1 MSGPVMCAL
10 LPTSGYARSV
20 ELPVPGPGPDAAV
33 AFVREH
39 LADLVCDTPAASPSF
54 RGGQTAADA
63 ALAALDVT
71 RYAGRRNEVWPVE
84 RRGASRMSPYVR
96 YNLVDLPTLWAHVA
110 DAPSNDRRKYRD
122 ELTWQEFTRHLY
134 ARFGR
139 DGHPA
144 LRDELRATPPQP
156 SEPWDEPWP
165 RDMRCMDATVGELHT
180 DGWLVNQT
188 RMWLASQWTVRAG
201 ARWRDGEEEFF
212 THLLDGSR
220 AANRL
225 NWQWTTGA
233 GSGKAYGFSRWQV
246 QKRAPQ
252 LCRECALRDACPV
265 QGWPPDQRTT
275 RVTVSDLLRG
285 DPDPDVTAGPSSPLV
300 GSGSEAVEEVVDAVW
315 LTAES
320 LGDADPAL
328 AAHPDVPAVF
338 CFDEPLLRRL
348 MLSGKR
354 LVFLAET
361 LADLATRRPV
371 EIRRGRVVEEL
382 TGRRLAV
389 TFAPVPG
396 FRRLREELAPAVVHP
411 WPWLFRPRAG
421 RMQSWTAWRKGMPA
435 QPDGPVPVAS

>member
-1 MSGPVMCAL
+1 
-10 LPTSGYARSV
+10 
-20 ELPVPGPGPDAAV
+20 
-33 AFVREH
+33 
-39 LADLVCDTPAASPSF
+39 
-54 RGGQTAADA
+54 
-63 ALAALDVT
+63 
-71 RYAGRRNEVWPVE
+71 
-84 RRGASRMSPYVR
+84 MSPYIR
-96 YNLVDLPTLWAHVA
+96 HQLVDLTVLWDHVA
-110 DAPSNDRRKYRD
+110 DAPANDRRKYRD
-122 ELTWQEFTRHLY
+122 ELTWQEYTRHLY

-139 DGHPA
+139 DGEPA
-144 LRDELRATPPQP
+144 LREELRATPPSP
-156 SEPWDEPWP
+156 PEPWDEPWP
-165 RDMRCMDATVGELHT
+165 RDMACMDATLEELHT

-201 ARWRDGEEEFF
+201 ARWRDGEEAFF

-233 GSGKAYGFSRWQV
+233 GNGKAYAFSRWQV
-246 QKRAPQ
+246 EKRAPA
-252 LCRECALRDACPV
+252 LCRGCALRDACPV
-265 QGWPPDQRTT
+265 QSWPSDERTA
-275 RVTVSDLLRG
+275 RVPVSELLRG
-285 DPDPDVTAGPSSPLV
+285 DPDPEVTAGPTLPSS
-300 GSGSEAVEEVVDAVW
+300 GDVDAVW

-328 AAHPDVPAVF
+328 TAHPDVPAVF

-371 EIRRGRVVEEL
+371 EIHRGRVADEL
-382 TGRRLAV
+382 AGRRLAV

-396 FRRLREELAPAVVHP
+396 FRRRATGLEPAVVHP

-421 RMQSWTAWRKGMPA
+421 RMQSFTAWRKGMPA
-435 QPDGPVPVAS
+435 QPDR

>member
-1 MSGPVMCAL
+1 M
-10 LPTSGYARSV
+10 PTTGYRWWMQ
-20 ELPVPGPGPDAAV
+20 LPVPAPGPDAAV

-39 LADLVCDTPAASPSF
+39 LADLACDRPTASPSI
-54 RGGQTAADA
+54 RGGQSAADA

-71 RYAGRRNEVWPVE
+71 GYAGRRNQVLPTE
-84 RRGASRMSPYVR
+84 RRGASRMSPYIR
-96 YNLVDLPTLWAHVA
+96 HQLVDLTALWDHVA

-122 ELTWQEFTRHLY
+122 ELTWQEYTRHLY

-139 DGHPA
+139 HGEPA
-144 LRDELRATPPQP
+144 LHAELRAYPPSP
-156 SEPWDEPWP
+156 PEPWDEPWP
-165 RDMRCMDATVGELHT
+165 RDMACVDATLDELHT
-180 DGWLVNQT
+180 HGWLVNQT

-201 ARWRDGEEEFF
+201 ARWRDGEEAFF

-233 GSGKAYGFSRWQV
+233 GNGKAYAFSRWQV
-246 QKRAPQ
+246 QKRAPA
-252 LCRECALRDACPV
+252 LCRGCVLRDACPV
-265 QGWPPDQRTT
+265 ASWPQDERTT
-275 RVTVSDLLRG
+275 RAPSSELLRG
-285 DPDPDVTAGPSSPLV
+285 DPDPAVTAGPVLPSAD
-300 GSGSEAVEEVVDAVW
+300 GDVDAVW

-328 AAHPDVPAVF
+328 AAHPDAPAVF

-371 EIRRGRVVEEL
+371 EIRRGRVADEL
-382 TGRRLAV
+382 AGRRLAV

-396 FRRLREELAPAVVHP
+396 FRRRAAELEPAVVHP
-411 WPWLFRPRAG
+411 WPWLFRPRSG
-421 RMQSWTAWRKGMPA
+421 RMQSFTAWRKGMPA
-435 QPDGPVPVAS
+435 QPDR

>member
-1 MSGPVMCAL
+1 MQ
-10 LPTSGYARSV
+10 
-20 ELPVPGPGPDAAV
+20 LPVPEPGPQAAV
-33 AFVREH
+33 AFVRDH
-39 LADLVCDTPAASPSF
+39 LADLACDTPAASGSF
-54 RGGQTAADA
+54 RGGQGAADA

-71 RYAGRRNEVWPVE
+71 GYAGRRNQVLPES
-84 RRGASRMSPYVR
+84 RRGASRMSPYIR
-96 YNLVDLPTLWAHVA
+96 HQLVDLTVLWDHVA
-110 DAPSNDRRKYRD
+110 DAPANDRRKYRD
-122 ELTWQEFTRHLY
+122 ELTWQEYTRHLY

-139 DGHPA
+139 DGEPA
-144 LRDELRATPPQP
+144 LREELRATPPSP
-156 SEPWDEPWP
+156 PEPWDEPWP
-165 RDMRCMDATVGELHT
+165 RDMACMDATLEELHT

-201 ARWRDGEEEFF
+201 ARWRDGEEVFF

-233 GSGKAYGFSRWQV
+233 GNGKAYAFSRWQV
-246 QKRAPQ
+246 EKRAPA
-252 LCRECALRDACPV
+252 LCRGCALRDACPV
-265 QGWPPDQRTT
+265 QSWPSDERTL
-275 RVTVSDLLRG
+275 RVPASELLRG
-285 DPDPDVTAGPSSPLV
+285 DPDPEVTAGPSLPT
-300 GSGSEAVEEVVDAVW
+300 SGDVDAVW

-371 EIRRGRVVEEL
+371 EIRRGRVADEL
-382 TGRRLAV
+382 AGRRLAV

-396 FRRLREELAPAVVHP
+396 FRRRAAELEPAVVHP

-421 RMQSWTAWRKGMPA
+421 RMQSFTAWRKGMPA
-435 QPDGPVPVAS
+435 QPDR

>member
-1 MSGPVMCAL
+1 MG
-10 LPTSGYARSV
+10 
-20 ELPVPGPGPDAAV
+20 
-33 AFVREH
+33 FVREH
-39 LADLVCDTPAASPSF
+39 LADLACDTPAASGSI
-54 RGGQTAADA
+54 RGGQGAADA

-71 RYAGRRNEVWPVE
+71 GYAGRRNQVLPAS
-84 RRGASRMSPYVR
+84 RRGASRMSPYIR
-96 YNLVDLPTLWAHVA
+96 HQLVDLTALWDHVA
-110 DAPSNDRRKYRD
+110 DAPANDRRKYRD

-139 DGHPA
+139 DGAPA
-144 LRDELRATPPQP
+144 LREELRASPPSP
-156 SEPWDEPWP
+156 PAPWDEPWP
-165 RDMRCMDATVGELHT
+165 RDMACMDATVEELHT

-201 ARWRDGEEEFF
+201 ARWRDGEEAFF

-225 NWQWTTGA
+225 NWQWTVGA
-233 GSGKAYGFSRWQV
+233 GNGKAYAFSRWQV
-246 QKRAPQ
+246 EKRAPA
-252 LCRECALRDACPV
+252 LCRGCALRDACPV
-265 QGWPPDQRTT
+265 QSWPADERTT
-275 RVTVSDLLRG
+275 RVAVSPLLRA
-285 DPDPDVTAGPSSPLV
+285 DPDPAVTAGPALPA
-300 GSGSEAVEEVVDAVW
+300 SGEVDAVW

-371 EIRRGRVVEEL
+371 EIHRGRVADEL
-382 TGRRLAV
+382 AGRRLAV

-396 FRRLREELAPAVVHP
+396 FRRRAAELEPAVVHP

-421 RMQSWTAWRKGMPA
+421 RMQSFTAWRKGMPA
-435 QPDGPVPVAS
+435 QPDR

>member
-1 MSGPVMCAL
+1 MQ
-10 LPTSGYARSV
+10 
-20 ELPVPGPGPDAAV
+20 LPVPAPGPTAAV
-33 AFVREH
+33 AWVREH
-39 LADLVCDTPAASPSF
+39 LADLACDTPAASRSF
-54 RGGQTAADA
+54 RGGQSAADE

-71 RYAGRRNEVWPVE
+71 GYAGRRNQVLPTQ
-84 RRGASRMSPYVR
+84 RRGASRMSPYIR
-96 YNLVDLPTLWAHVA
+96 HQLVDLTALWDHVA
-110 DAPSNDRRKYRD
+110 DAPANDRRKYRD
-122 ELTWQEFTRHLY
+122 ELTWQEYTRHLY

-139 DGHPA
+139 DGEPA
-144 LRDELRATPPQP
+144 LRAELRAYPPSP
-156 SEPWDEPWP
+156 PEPWDEPWP
-165 RDMRCMDATVGELHT
+165 RDMACMDATLEELHT

-201 ARWRDGEEEFF
+201 ARWRDGEEAFF

-233 GSGKAYGFSRWQV
+233 GNGKAYAFSRWQV
-246 QKRAPQ
+246 QKRAPA
-252 LCRECALRDACPV
+252 LCRGCALRDACPV
-265 QGWPPDQRTT
+265 QSWPDDERTT
-275 RVTVSDLLRG
+275 RAPASELLRG
-285 DPDPDVTAGPSSPLV
+285 DPDPSVTAGPSLPSP
-300 GSGSEAVEEVVDAVW
+300 GDVDAVW

-371 EIRRGRVVEEL
+371 EIHRGWVADEL
-382 TGRRLAV
+382 AGRRLAV

-396 FRRLREELAPAVVHP
+396 FRRRAAELEPSVVHP

-421 RMQSWTAWRKGMPA
+421 RMQSFTAWRKGMPA
-435 QPDGPVPVAS
+435 RPDRS

>member
-1 MSGPVMCAL
+1 MG
-10 LPTSGYARSV
+10 
-20 ELPVPGPGPDAAV
+20 
-33 AFVREH
+33 FVRDH
-39 LADLVCDTPAASPSF
+39 LADLACDTPAASGSI
-54 RGGQTAADA
+54 RGGQGAADA

-71 RYAGRRNEVWPVE
+71 GYAGRRNQVLPAS
-84 RRGASRMSPYVR
+84 RRGASRMSPYIR
-96 YNLVDLPTLWAHVA
+96 HQLVDLTALWDHVA
-110 DAPSNDRRKYRD
+110 DAPANDRRKYRD

-139 DGHPA
+139 DGAPA
-144 LRDELRATPPQP
+144 LREELRASPPSP
-156 SEPWDEPWP
+156 PAPWDEPWP
-165 RDMRCMDATVGELHT
+165 RDMACMDATVEELHT

-201 ARWRDGEEEFF
+201 ARWRDGEEAFF

-225 NWQWTTGA
+225 NWQWTVGA
-233 GSGKAYGFSRWQV
+233 GNGKAYAFSRWQV
-246 QKRAPQ
+246 EKRAPA
-252 LCRECALRDACPV
+252 LCRGCALRDACPV
-265 QGWPPDQRTT
+265 QSWPADERTT
-275 RVTVSDLLRG
+275 RVAVSPLLRA
-285 DPDPDVTAGPSSPLV
+285 DPDPAVTAGPALPA
-300 GSGSEAVEEVVDAVW
+300 SGEVDAVW

-354 LVFLAET
+354 LIFLAET

-371 EIRRGRVVEEL
+371 EIHRGRVADEL
-382 TGRRLAV
+382 AGRRLAV

-396 FRRLREELAPAVVHP
+396 FRRRAAELEPAVVHP

-421 RMQSWTAWRKGMPA
+421 RMQSFTAWRKGMPA
-435 QPDGPVPVAS
+435 QPDR

>member
-1 MSGPVMCAL
+1 M
-10 LPTSGYARSV
+10 SGYARPV
-20 ELPVPGPGPDAAV
+20 QLPVPGPGPDAAV
-33 AFVREH
+33 RFVREH
-39 LADLVCDTPAASPSF
+39 LADLACDTPAASENI

-71 RYAGRRNEVWPVE
+71 GYAGSRNQVWPPE

-96 YNLVDLPTLWAHVA
+96 YNLVDLPTLWDHVA

-122 ELTWQEFTRHLY
+122 ELAWQEFTRHLY

-139 DGHPA
+139 DGRPA
-144 LRDELRATPPQP
+144 LREELRARPPQP
-156 SEPWDEPWP
+156 AEVWDEPWP
-165 RDMRCMDATVGELHT
+165 RDMRCMDATVGELHA

-225 NWQWTTGA
+225 NWQWIVGA
-233 GSGKAYGFSRWQV
+233 GNGKAYAFSRWQV
-246 QKRAPQ
+246 QKRAPA

-265 QGWPPDQRTT
+265 ASWPADQRTS
-275 RVTVSDLLRG
+275 RVAVSDLLRG
-285 DPDPDVTAGPSSPLV
+285 DPDPAVTAGPESACPESADRDV
-300 GSGSEAVEEVVDAVW
+300 AVDAVW
-315 LTAES
+315 LTGES
-320 LGDADPAL
+320 LGDADRAL
-328 AAHPDVPAVF
+328 VAHPDVPAVF
-338 CFDEPLLRRL
+338 CFDEPLLSRL

-354 LVFLAET
+354 LVFLVET

-371 EIRRGRVVEEL
+371 EMRRGRVADEL
-382 TGRRLAV
+382 AGRRLAV
-389 TFAPVPG
+389 SFAPVPG
-396 FRRLREELAPAVVHP
+396 FRRRAAELEPAVVHP

-421 RMQSWTAWRKGMPA
+421 RIQSYSAWRKGMPA
-435 QPDGPVPVAS
+435 QPDR

>member
-1 MSGPVMCAL
+1 MSAVMTRMIAH
-10 LPTSGYARSV
+10 RRV
-20 ELPVPGPGPDAAV
+20 RRRVQLPVPAPGPAAAV

-39 LADLVCDTPAASPSF
+39 LADLTCDTAAASEAI

-63 ALAALDVT
+63 ALASLDVT
-71 RYAGRRNEVWPVE
+71 GYAGRRNEVWPPE
-84 RRGASRMSPYVR
+84 RRGASKMSPYIR
-96 YNLVDLPTLWAHVA
+96 YNLVDLPTLWDHVA
-110 DAPSNDRRKYRD
+110 DAPSDDRRKYRD
-122 ELTWQEFTRHLY
+122 ELAWQEFTRHLY

-139 DGHPA
+139 DGEPA
-144 LRDELRATPPQP
+144 LREVLRAEPPRP
-156 SEPWDEPWP
+156 PVVWDEPWP
-165 RDMRCMDATVGELHT
+165 RDMECMDTTVGELHT

-233 GSGKAYGFSRWQV
+233 GNGKAYGFSRWQV
-246 QKRAPQ
+246 EKRAPG
-252 LCRECALRDACPV
+252 LCRRCVLHDACPV
-265 QGWPPDQRTT
+265 QGWPDEQRTT
-275 RVTVSDLLRG
+275 RVAASDLLRA
-285 DPDPDVTAGPSSPLV
+285 DPDPSVTGGPEATTVASGDGDV
-300 GSGSEAVEEVVDAVW
+300 EAVW

-354 LVFLAET
+354 LVFLTET

-371 EIRRGRVVEEL
+371 EIRRGRVPDEL
-382 TGRRLAV
+382 AGRRLAV

-396 FRRLREELAPAVVHP
+396 YRRRAAALEPAVVHP
-411 WPWLFRPRAG
+411 WRWLFRPRAG
-421 RMQSWTAWRKGMPA
+421 RMQSYTAWRKGMPA
-435 QPDGPVPVAS
+435 NPDG

>member
-1 MSGPVMCAL
+1 MQ
-10 LPTSGYARSV
+10 
-20 ELPVPGPGPDAAV
+20 LPVPAPGPDAAV
-33 AFVREH
+33 AFVRDH
-39 LADLVCDTPAASPSF
+39 LADLACDTPAASGSF
-54 RGGQTAADA
+54 RGGQGAADA

-71 RYAGRRNEVWPVE
+71 GYAGRRNQVHPPE
-84 RRGASRMSPYVR
+84 RRGASRMSPYIR
-96 YNLVDLPTLWAHVA
+96 YNLVDLPTLWDHVA
-110 DAPSNDRRKYRD
+110 DAPANDRRKYRD
-122 ELTWQEFTRHLY
+122 ELAWQEFTRHLY

-139 DGHPA
+139 DGRPA
-144 LRDELRATPPQP
+144 LRDELRAYPPSP
-156 SEPWDEPWP
+156 PEPWDEPWP
-165 RDMRCMDATVGELHT
+165 RDMECMDATVGELHE

-233 GSGKAYGFSRWQV
+233 GNGKAYAFSRWQV
-246 QKRAPQ
+246 QKRAPA
-252 LCRECALRDACPV
+252 LCRRCALRDACPV
-265 QGWPPDQRTT
+265 ASWPADERTT
-275 RVTVSDLLRG
+275 RAPMSELLRA
-285 DPDPDVTAGPSSPLV
+285 DPDPAVTAGPALPSA
-300 GSGSEAVEEVVDAVW
+300 GEVDAVW

-361 LADLATRRPV
+361 LAELATRRPV
-371 EIRRGRVVEEL
+371 EIRRGRVADEL
-382 TGRRLAV
+382 GGRRLAV

-396 FRRLREELAPAVVHP
+396 FRRRAAELEPSVVHP

-421 RMQSWTAWRKGMPA
+421 RMQSYTAWRKGMPA
-435 QPDGPVPVAS
+435 QPDR